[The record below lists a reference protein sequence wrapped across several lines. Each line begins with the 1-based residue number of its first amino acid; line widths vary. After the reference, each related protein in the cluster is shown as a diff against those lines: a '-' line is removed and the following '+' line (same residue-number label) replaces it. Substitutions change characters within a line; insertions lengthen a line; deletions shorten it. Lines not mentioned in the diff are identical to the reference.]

1 MRHQDPTFIKRR
13 LQKSPEAAGRNFM
26 SFICCNYW
34 LVKTFAEPFLNTSH
48 TVQTLVHGSTD
59 CLIRSRSRLNCAE
72 SSAEVDEEQSQI
84 SRYEDERKGRS
95 STFSSS
101 TSTCIARFLHYT
113 AIFLAYGIILIFI
126 YASLTI

>member
-13 LQKSPEAAGRNFM
+13 LQKSPEAAGKNFM

-59 CLIRSRSRLNCAE
+59 CLIRSRSRLNCADT
-72 SSAEVDEEQSQI
+72 AEVDEEESQI
-84 SRYEDERKGRS
+84 SRYEDERKGRNS
-95 STFSSS
+95 AFSSS
-101 TSTCIARFLHYT
+101 TSTCIARTLHYT

-126 YASLTI
+126 YASLMI

>member
-13 LQKSPEAAGRNFM
+13 LQKSPEAAGKNFM

-59 CLIRSRSRLNCAE
+59 CLIRSRSRLNCADTTT
-72 SSAEVDEEQSQI
+72 EVDEEESQI
-84 SRYEDERKGRS
+84 SRYEDERKGRNS
-95 STFSSS
+95 AFSSS
-101 TSTCIARFLHYT
+101 TSTCIARTLHYT